1 MSRFRLVGM
10 VVAVLALLASA
21 CGGDTGVASA
31 PSAEA
36 GTPVTTEAAADGPS
50 EADDALAS
58 TTVAAAVAEDSE
70 GPDAAATID
79 AAAAAVDDDDAAML
93 LASARAAAVL
103 GGRSVRGEAT
113 IELAPSFEISTSFES
128 DADGDL
134 AVLAVLPPG
143 VDPDFPGGAD
153 AEIRY
158 VGGVAYL
165 RPPVTAGELAGLDV
179 DEAWF
184 VAEPALAGDPMVQA
198 AGSAGVVC
206 VFLQTL
212 EEVPEECDPLGDA
225 GAFLEAASEPHIVG
239 RDDIGGVETT
249 RVRFTVSLLDL
260 AAEALDVVPDGGEA
274 ETSDGGVF
282 DDSVSDPFA
291 EGFEQFFGFLDAEF
305 EVEVWI
311 DDDSLIRRLAFD
323 LASMLASMAGGGEA
337 AQMPSSVL
345 TLEFYDF
352 DADISVDAPPPDA
365 IFDEDLLI
373 SSDDYATS
381 EEYNPYDG
389 TRDDTDRLGTVGS
402 DVSATGCPAVDGS
415 SPRTID
421 FDGRQP
427 MCIDSAAGY
436 VAVFDTS
443 EGEMRFV
450 LTASETPLT
459 VNNFVMLA
467 RWGYYD
473 DTLLFRTDPSID
485 IIQGGSPHTNTAA
498 DPGPGYTISDEPAF
512 DEDPDTGQLTGPYRY
527 QPGQLVMARSAGRD
541 TAGAQ
546 FFVTAGPNAALLD
559 SQGIYVVFGT
569 TDDAGLAVAE
579 SIIGLHEPG
588 GAMGGAPS
596 RDVTVHS
603 VTIEETP
610 ALPQAGAQLAEPEL
624 VEQVPAVTAD
634 AAADPAGTYMAVA
647 SGGLFSC
654 AIATDGSL
662 VCWGDDVWGALDSP
676 AGTYRAVS
684 AGSEHS
690 CAIATDDSLVCWGA
704 DSSRLADVPGGAYR
718 AVSAGGDHTCATAV
732 DGGLVCWESVNGT
745 RVEVPGGAYQ
755 AVSVGTFS
763 SCALTVD
770 GSIAC
775 WGDDVWG
782 EAKAPSGVY
791 KAVSVGTSHS
801 CALAV
806 DDSVICWGDVL
817 MLRLLDAPAGTYKAV
832 SVGSIHS
839 CAVATDDT
847 IDCWGIIHGPI
858 DSPSGAYR
866 AVSAGGTRSC
876 AIAAD
881 DTIVCWGL
889 IGAVRAD
896 VPAGTYINISVGD
909 QHGCAIAA
917 DDTIVCWGDND
928 AGQTSAP
935 AGAYKAVSAGPR
947 YNCAIAADDTIVCW
961 GDEVFGAL
969 DSPPGTFAAV
979 DAGTAH
985 NCALATDGTITCLGR
1000 DPWNANHSGVVDSP
1014 PGTYVAVSA
1023 GYRHSCAIAVDGTI
1037 ACWGADDGGLVY
1049 VPAGTYKAVSAGDFH
1064 SCAIA
1069 TDDTI
1074 TCWGPLLPPEGVRWA
1089 SPAAPG

>member
-1 MSRFRLVGM
+1 MNRFRLVGM

-58 TTVAAAVAEDSE
+58 TTVAAAVAEDSD

-79 AAAAAVDDDDAAML
+79 AAAAVDDDDAAML

-113 IELAPSFEISTSFES
+113 IELAPGFEISTSFES

-184 VAEPALAGDPMVQA
+184 VAEPASAGDPMVQA

-212 EEVPEECDPLGDA
+212 EEVPAECDPLGDA

-427 MCIDSAAGY
+427 MCIDAAAGY

-610 ALPQAGAQLAEPEL
+610 ALPQAGAQLADPEP

-634 AAADPAGTYMAVA
+634 AEGHPERTYKAVSSGGSHSCAIAADDTIACWGFNDAGQASAPVGTYRAVSSGGSHSCAIAADDSLVCWGDDYSAEAPAGTYRAVS

-654 AIATDGSL
+654 AIATDDSL

-676 AGTYRAVS
+676 AGTYKAVS

-690 CAIATDDSLVCWGA
+690 CAIATDDSLICWGA

-745 RVEVPGGAYQ
+745 RSRFPLVP
-755 AVSVGTFS
+755 
-763 SCALTVD
+763 
-770 GSIAC
+770 I
-775 WGDDVWG
+775 
-782 EAKAPSGVY
+782 
-791 KAVSVGTSHS
+791 
-801 CALAV
+801 
-806 DDSVICWGDVL
+806 
-817 MLRLLDAPAGTYKAV
+817 RL
-832 SVGSIHS
+832 
-839 CAVATDDT
+839 
-847 IDCWGIIHGPI
+847 
-858 DSPSGAYR
+858 SPSGRSAVVHSQSTAPSSAGETTPGARPKRRLACTRLSRSERAIVVPSRSMTASSAGETCSCCGCSTLRPAPTRLSPSVRSTVARSRPTTQSIAGESSTGRSTHRRALTGLCPR
-866 AVSAGGTRSC
+866 AV
-876 AIAAD
+876 
-881 DTIVCWGL
+881 
-889 IGAVRAD
+889 
-896 VPAGTYINISVGD
+896 
-909 QHGCAIAA
+909 
-917 DDTIVCWGDND
+917 
-928 AGQTSAP
+928 
-935 AGAYKAVSAGPR
+935 
-947 YNCAIAADDTIVCW
+947 
-961 GDEVFGAL
+961 
-969 DSPPGTFAAV
+969 PG
-979 DAGTAH
+979 
-985 NCALATDGTITCLGR
+985 
-1000 DPWNANHSGVVDSP
+1000 
-1014 PGTYVAVSA
+1014 
-1023 GYRHSCAIAVDGTI
+1023 
-1037 ACWGADDGGLVY
+1037 
-1049 VPAGTYKAVSAGDFH
+1049 
-1064 SCAIA
+1064 
-1069 TDDTI
+1069 
-1074 TCWGPLLPPEGVRWA
+1074 
-1089 SPAAPG
+1089 AAP